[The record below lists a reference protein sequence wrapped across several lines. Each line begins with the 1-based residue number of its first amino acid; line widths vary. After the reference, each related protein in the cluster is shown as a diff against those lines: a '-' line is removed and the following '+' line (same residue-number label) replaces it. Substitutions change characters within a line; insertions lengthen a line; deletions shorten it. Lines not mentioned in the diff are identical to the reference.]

1 MVKMVEEVRDILKDT
16 GYNCTLINARFVK
29 PIDEALLEEL
39 AKTHKLA
46 VTMEENVRTG
56 GFGDHVLE
64 YVTDRELPMRVLNV
78 SLPDE
83 YIEHGNVD
91 LLYKEV
97 GLDPEQ
103 IAKRVLTDYISHM

>member
-1 MVKMVEEVRDILKDT
+1 M
-16 GYNCTLINARFVK
+16 
-29 PIDEALLEEL
+29 
-39 AKTHKLA
+39 
-46 VTMEENVRTG
+46 
-56 GFGDHVLE
+56 LE
-64 YVTDRELPMRVLNV
+64 YVNDRELPMRVLNV

-103 IAKRVLTDYISHM
+103 IAKRVITDYISHM